1 MEKHPRVEEFLIEG
15 VPLIT
20 PISSDRLMLPL
31 AATTVAKP
39 FPLTTPPPHCPHHI
53 FRRKGPKTVTET
65 VSITISVFD
74 VSVLVESHFLTL
86 TDTVYINKTV
96 FQPVFHTAH
105 QTHTVTLNHSIPTT
119 VLATTTLPPPA
130 TVLEQATLRPV
141 PPSQGGKV
149 GGVAVAGIVV
159 GGVAGAAALT
169 ALGWVAMRKYRN
181 WKARKNQH
189 MMGVELQRRWEME
202 QEDRRET
209 NEIEGGRGA

>member
-1 MEKHPRVEEFLIEG
+1 MENHSPVEEFLIEG

-20 PISSDRLMLPL
+20 PISSDLLIRPL

-39 FPLTTPPPHCPHHI
+39 FPLTSPPPHCPNHI
-53 FRRKGPKTVTET
+53 VRRKGPETVTET

-105 QTHTVTLNHSIPTT
+105 HTHTLTLNHSIPTT
-119 VLATTTLPPPA
+119 VLATATLPLPA
-130 TVLEQATLRPV
+130 TILEQATLRPV
-141 PPSQGGKV
+141 PPSQTGKL

-159 GGVAGAAALT
+159 GGLVGAAALM
-169 ALGWVAMRKYRN
+169 ALAWVAVRRYRN